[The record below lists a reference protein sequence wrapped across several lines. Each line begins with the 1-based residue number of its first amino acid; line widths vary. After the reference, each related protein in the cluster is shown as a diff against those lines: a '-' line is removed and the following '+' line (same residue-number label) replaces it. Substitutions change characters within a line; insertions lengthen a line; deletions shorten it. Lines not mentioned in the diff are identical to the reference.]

1 MEIYS
6 WCEGIKR
13 IGSRSWCWW
22 STKFGHTGEDYA
34 MPTGTPLTM
43 IAPGTVVAAVKGDRY
58 NGGYGEFV
66 VVQLDDGRYVKL
78 AHLDSI
84 NVKKGDKV
92 GAGTGPNGT
101 AKVVGHSG
109 ETGLGSGPHLHL
121 DVAKSYDSNSYMV
134 SGTMDPKSFIDGGGL
149 VKGGNV
155 KATGQVTQ
163 SASQPQQNLMG
174 TSSSSSSSG
183 GGTVSPQTVFSYI
196 KQKGVPEN
204 HALGIVA
211 GIDGESSF
219 QVGVQEKGNSK
230 QGVGLFQYTD
240 PSRKGPFLKTVPDY
254 KNNWKGQVDYAID
267 KDPNTGIYLSRQF
280 STPEAAAEWWLVNW
294 ERPRKDLRD
303 GRRTKYK
310 SFIKSFKPGAAQSGE
325 SQIASQSPAPAQ
337 LASQSQSQSQIS
349 QSSQALTPERTGP
362 TVIVAQNPSS
372 PARQMMYSGGGGS
385 SGGGSPQMSDF
396 ALLNNFIKNKLLLD
410 LAYL

>member
-1 MEIYS
+1 MHI
-6 WCEGIKR
+6 
-13 IGSRSWCWW
+13 
-22 STKFGHTGEDYA
+22 D
-34 MPTGTPLTM
+34 
-43 IAPGTVVAAVKGDRY
+43 V
-58 NGGYGEFV
+58 
-66 VVQLDDGRYVKL
+66 
-78 AHLDSI
+78 
-84 NVKKGDKV
+84 
-92 GAGTGPNGT
+92 GTGYN
-101 AKVVGHSG
+101 KVPAQI
-109 ETGLGSGPHLHL
+109 TGL
-121 DVAKSYDSNSYMV
+121 
-134 SGTMDPKSFIDGGGL
+134 MDPDPFILSGGV

-174 TSSSSSSSG
+174 TSSSSSSSA

-196 KQKGVPEN
+196 KQKGVTEN

-219 QVGVQEKGNSK
+219 KVGVQEKGNSK

-310 SFIKSFKPGAAQSGE
+310 SFIKSFKPGAAQ
-325 SQIASQSPAPAQ
+325 
-337 LASQSQSQSQIS
+337 
-349 QSSQALTPERTGP
+349 
-362 TVIVAQNPSS
+362 
-372 PARQMMYSGGGGS
+372 
-385 SGGGSPQMSDF
+385 
-396 ALLNNFIKNKLLLD
+396 
-410 LAYL
+410 